1 MAGKAETP
9 QVQIEEVKLGKVW
22 DDKACR
28 EVPGW
33 AAKALEKGLGRKVE
47 VVNSR
52 PKKGFILKTTIDQLD
67 FDERRVSCR
76 RGSRSS

>member
-1 MAGKAETP
+1 M
-9 QVQIEEVKLGKVW
+9 QVEEVKLGKVW
-22 DDKACR
+22 DDKACK

-52 PKKGFILKTTIDQLD
+52 PKKGFILKTTIDPLD